1 MAGAKNIWM
10 KVQARL
16 GLTPDGIPGPLTA
29 AAVERAIW
37 GTPASA
43 AETSPAPAAPPAA
56 AHPAAGETFSDRT
69 ERVLASLLPQVQPA
83 FRALMAAAREVA
95 AKHGLTVEAI
105 SGLRTYAAQDDLYAQ
120 GRTRPGRIVTKAKA
134 GYSNHNFGIALDMAL
149 FRGRSYVDADE
160 PALAGRVYAEIAK
173 WAGELGIAW
182 GGDWK
187 GFKDT
192 PHYEYKTGLTMA
204 QMRARVAAGQSVV

>member
-1 MAGAKNIWM
+1 MASAKQIW
-10 KVQARL
+10 KRVQSRL
-16 GLTPDGIPGPLTA
+16 GLREDGVPGPLTA
-29 AAVERAIW
+29 AAVEAAIW
-37 GTPASA
+37 GTPHPAPEES
-43 AETSPAPAAPPAA
+43 TSPAPPPA
-56 AHPAAGETFSDRT
+56 PAETFSART

-83 FRALMAAAREVA
+83 FRALLGAAREVA

-134 GYSNHNFGIALDMAL
+134 GYSNHNFGTALDMGL

-160 PALAGRVYAEIAK
+160 PDLAGRVYREIAK
-173 WAGELGIAW
+173 WAAELGIAW

-187 GFKDT
+187 TFKDT
-192 PHYEYKTGLTMA
+192 PHFEYKTGLTLA
-204 QMRARVAAGQSVV
+204 QMRARVAAGKSVL